1 MKFSTTAV
9 SLAVLALA
17 SAAAAADSSIGFK
30 LRISTDTQPSEA
42 YVQEATEVGSYRL
55 DGTTAHFYQLH
66 KSFGNVAWRALNWV
80 GGRNTNPHCAQ
91 LCKGDA
97 RYDAPLCEK
106 ADDGL
111 WRPLETSPGITH
123 VVVYNAKKD
132 PTPDC
137 SALASAQWKAATSK
151 NA

>member
-1 MKFSTTAV
+1 MKFPTAAV
-9 SLAVLALA
+9 SLSVLALA

-30 LRISTDTQPSEA
+30 LRVATDTRPREE
-42 YVQEATEVGSYRL
+42 YVQEATEVGSYPL
-55 DGTTAHFYQLH
+55 DGASAHYYQVH
-66 KSFGNVAWRALNWV
+66 KSFGNWAWRALNWV

-97 RYDAPLCEK
+97 RYDEPLCEK

-111 WRPLETSPGITH
+111 WRPLATTAGVTH
-123 VVVYNAKKD
+123 VVIYNAKKN

-137 SALASAQWKAATSK
+137 HALASSQWKSATST
-151 NA
+151 A